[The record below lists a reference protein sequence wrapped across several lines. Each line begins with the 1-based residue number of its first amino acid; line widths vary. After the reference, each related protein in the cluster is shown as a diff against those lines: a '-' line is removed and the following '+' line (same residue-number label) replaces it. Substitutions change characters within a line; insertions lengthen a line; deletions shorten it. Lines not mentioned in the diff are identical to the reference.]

1 MKDVARFDRGS
12 VQGDAVITEEG
23 YIRANAIVTRT
34 GIFNYRNADGS
45 LRRELRHPDDVWND
59 ESISSMQL
67 IPVTNGHPN
76 ERLVTAE
83 NYKRLAVGFTGETI
97 KKNGD
102 FVLANMVITDHETVN
117 AIKNNNRRE
126 LSLGYL
132 VDLDETPGNY
142 NGDDYDA
149 RQTNV
154 RYNHLAIVDKARA
167 GSEAR
172 IALDSL
178 DAEEFI
184 KEEVPAMA
192 KRKIKIDND
201 ELFIEESAA
210 DHIDHLEANV
220 RNLTDEMERVRREL
234 DEQKAQLANARKEL
248 ERSEAE
254 RDSMRDR
261 VNSPTAMNMT
271 ANMDSAAFKKAV
283 NERIKLYQF
292 AEQTLGKAKTSNL
305 DSMNA
310 IDIKKTIISECRKSI
325 NLDGKSDIYVE
336 AMFDTIVDEK
346 STSKKV
352 NCDNVSSSLGLGRAD
367 AQTTGYLAVDARAN
381 MIKNQSQLCK

>member
-1 MKDVARFDRGS
+1 MKNVARFDRGS
-12 VQGDAVITEEG
+12 VQGDAIVTEEG

-132 VDLDETPGNY
+132 VDLDETPGTY
-142 NGDDYDA
+142 HGDEYDA

-154 RYNHLAIVDKARA
+154 RYNHLAVVDKARA

-172 IALDSL
+172 IVLDSL

-184 KEEVPAMA
+184 KEVPEMA

-201 ELFIEESAA
+201 ELFIEEAAA
-210 DHIDHLEANV
+210 DHIEHLENNV

-234 DEQKAQLANARKEL
+234 DEQKAELANARKEL

-325 NLDGKSDIYVE
+325 NLDGKSDVYVE

-352 NCDNVSSSLGLGRAD
+352 NCDNVSSSAALGRAD

>member
-102 FVLANMVITDHETVN
+102 FLLANMVITDHETVN

-184 KEEVPAMA
+184 KEVPEMA

-234 DEQKAQLANARKEL
+234 DEQKAELANARKEL

-352 NCDNVSSSLGLGRAD
+352 NCDNVSSTIALGRAD